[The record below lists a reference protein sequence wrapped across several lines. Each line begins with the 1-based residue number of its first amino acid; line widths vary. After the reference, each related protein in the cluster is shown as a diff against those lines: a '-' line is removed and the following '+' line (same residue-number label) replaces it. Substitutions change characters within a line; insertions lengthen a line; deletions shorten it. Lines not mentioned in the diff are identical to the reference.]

1 MPVRR
6 PPASFLILLN
16 PNPPMNKN
24 LSKVAGLILFALLL
38 TSCGASKKRIAA
50 EKDQNKV
57 EQRIIKTP
65 QNKIRTAPP
74 EAKPEDHRVYNITAF
89 AKDFEGTK
97 YRYGGTTRDGMDCSG
112 LVYTSFLQEN
122 IPLPRSSR
130 DMAREGDRLSLV
142 EVNVGD
148 LLFFET
154 DKNKKVINHVG
165 LVVEIQ
171 PGHIYFIHSTSS
183 RGVIISSLAEDYW
196 IDHFVMAR
204 RVI

>member
-1 MPVRR
+1 MNRNLTKVTGM
-6 PPASFLILLN
+6 ILLT
-16 PNPPMNKN
+16 
-24 LSKVAGLILFALLL
+24 LLL
-38 TSCGASKKRIAA
+38 TSCGASKKRMATEH
-50 EKDQNKV
+50 EKNKI
-57 EQRIIKTP
+57 EQSIVRSAPP

-74 EAKPEDHRVYNITAF
+74 ETEPEDNRVYNITAF

-130 DMAREGDRLSLV
+130 DMAHEGERLSLV
-142 EVNVGD
+142 EVNIGD

-183 RGVIISSLAEDYW
+183 RGVIISSLAENYW
-196 IDHFVMAR
+196 IEHFVMAR